1 MRLSVSCRPTIGC
14 FENNPTQQTRHCHTN
29 FRWAIGTNKRRSV
42 FTAMLEQLY
51 SVVDAVDHL
60 LSYAY
65 PSVDVTPVLLIS
77 RPEERAKRMT
87 ELSGASVIVGHE
99 LLAASYSPES

>member
-1 MRLSVSCRPTIGC
+1 
-14 FENNPTQQTRHCHTN
+14 
-29 FRWAIGTNKRRSV
+29 
-42 FTAMLEQLY
+42 MLEQLY
-51 SVVDAVDHL
+51 SVADAVDHL

-87 ELSGASVIVGHE
+87 DLSRAFLS
-99 LLAASYSPES
+99 L